1 MNVDGELM
9 VIDMLDAINN
19 SFGKI
24 EGDQV
29 EVHGRSIIEAAL
41 AQTHYQTAR
50 SYAGIAIRELFRFS
64 SFLYVRKFH
73 RPPISPEMRSI

>member
-1 MNVDGELM
+1 M

-29 EVHGRSIIEAAL
+29 EVHGSPIIEAEL
-41 AQTHYQTAR
+41 APTHFRTAR
-50 SYAGIAIRELFRFS
+50 SYAGIAIQELFSLVS
-64 SFLYVRKFH
+64 SFFLFFAKTIYVLK
-73 RPPISPEMRSI
+73 